1 MNFNDTDAR
10 IPFYIRAS
18 VLLVGLIA
26 LFYAIYAAQTVIL
39 PFVFSL
45 LVAILLN
52 PLVTLLTKKGVNRIF
67 AILLVLACTIILM
80 AGIVFFIASEFYS
93 FSEELPLLREKLTIY
108 TDQGVD
114 WMAEKFRLSD
124 VRIKEWIS
132 KRKSDGLGNGNL
144 IGNAA
149 ITVSHFFTLLL
160 LVPVYIFLILY
171 YKMLLLTF
179 ISRLFPRELHA
190 TVVVVLSE
198 VRVLVQHYLVGLLI
212 EMGIVSGLTSIGLTI
227 VGVRPAILFGIITG
241 FLNTIPYVG
250 VLISNITFTLI
261 ALLTKSPTTATI
273 VFCIYVVVQFIDNNI
288 VVPRI
293 VGAKVQINALATILI
308 VLVGGELCGV
318 AGMVLGIPVL
328 GILKVI
334 FDHIKPLEPLGFLLG
349 DSFPKSEKNIF
360 RTGSGK

>member
-1 MNFNDTDAR
+1 MNFNDTRIR
-10 IPFYIRAS
+10 IPFYIRTS
-18 VLLVGLIA
+18 ILLIGLIA
-26 LFYAIYAAQTVIL
+26 LFYAIYTAQGIIL

-52 PLVTLLTKKGVNRIF
+52 PLVTFLTRKGVNRIF
-67 AILLVLACTIILM
+67 AILLVLACTIIVM
-80 AGIVFFIASEFYS
+80 GGIVFFIVSEFYS

-108 TDQGVD
+108 TDQVVD
-114 WMAEKFRLSD
+114 WIAEKFRLSD
-124 VRIKEWIS
+124 VKIKEWIS
-132 KRKSDGLGNGNL
+132 KRKNDGLGNGNI

-179 ISRLFPRELHA
+179 ISRLFPRDLHG

-198 VRVLVQHYLVGLLI
+198 IRVLVQHYLVGLLI

-227 VGVRPAILFGIITG
+227 VGVGPAILFGIITG

-250 VLISNITFTLI
+250 VMISNITFVLI
-261 ALLTKSPTTATI
+261 ALLTKSPTAAVI

-293 VGAKVQINALATILI
+293 VGAKVQINALATII
-308 VLVGGELCGV
+308 VVLVGGELCGV

-334 FDHIKPLEPLGFLLG
+334 FDHIKPLEPFGFLLG
-349 DSFPKSEKNIF
+349 DSFPKTEKNIF
-360 RTGSGK
+360 RTGPGK

>member
-1 MNFNDTDAR
+1 MNSNETGR
-10 IPFYIRAS
+10 VLPFYIRS
-18 VLLVGLIA
+18 SILLIGVIA
-26 LFYAIYAAQTVIL
+26 LFYAVYVAQGIIL
-39 PFVFSL
+39 PFVFSV

-52 PLVTLLTKKGVNRIF
+52 PLVTFLTGKGLNRIF
-67 AILLVLACTIILM
+67 AILLVLACSIIVM
-80 AGIVFFIASEFYS
+80 GGVVFFIASEFYS

-108 TDQGVD
+108 TDQGID
-114 WMAEKFRLSD
+114 WISSKFRLSD
-124 VRIKEWIS
+124 AKIKEWIS
-132 KRKSDGLGNGNL
+132 KEKSDGLGDSNL

-149 ITVSHFFTLLL
+149 ITVSHFFTLILL
-160 LVPVYIFLILY
+160 IPVYIFLILY

-179 ISRLFPRELHA
+179 ISRLFKKELHI
-190 TVVVVLSE
+190 TVVDVLSE
-198 VRVLVQHYLVGLLI
+198 IRVLVQHYLVGLLI
-212 EMGIVSGLTSIGLTI
+212 EMGIVSGLTSIGLAI

-261 ALLTKSPTTATI
+261 ALLTKSPTTAVI
-273 VFCIYVVVQFIDNNI
+273 VFCMYVVVQFIDNNI

-293 VGAKVQINALATILI
+293 VGAQVQINALATILV

-318 AGMVLGIPVL
+318 AGMVLGIPML

-334 FDHIKPLEPLGFLLG
+334 FDHIRPLEPLGFLLG

-360 RTGSGK
+360 RTDRK

>member
-1 MNFNDTDAR
+1 
-10 IPFYIRAS
+10 
-18 VLLVGLIA
+18 
-26 LFYAIYAAQTVIL
+26 
-39 PFVFSL
+39 
-45 LVAILLN
+45 
-52 PLVTLLTKKGVNRIF
+52 
-67 AILLVLACTIILM
+67 
-80 AGIVFFIASEFYS
+80 
-93 FSEELPLLREKLTIY
+93 
-108 TDQGVD
+108 
-114 WMAEKFRLSD
+114 
-124 VRIKEWIS
+124 
-132 KRKSDGLGNGNL
+132 
-144 IGNAA
+144 
-149 ITVSHFFTLLL
+149 
-160 LVPVYIFLILY
+160 
-171 YKMLLLTF
+171 
-179 ISRLFPRELHA
+179 
-190 TVVVVLSE
+190 VVLSE